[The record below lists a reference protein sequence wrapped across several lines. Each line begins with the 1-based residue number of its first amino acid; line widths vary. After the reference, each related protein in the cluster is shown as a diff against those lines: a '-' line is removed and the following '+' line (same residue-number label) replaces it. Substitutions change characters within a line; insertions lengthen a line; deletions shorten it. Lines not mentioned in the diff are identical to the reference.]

1 MPRQQRLLSVCR
13 ARHRRRGAL
22 HRGSLAAVLS
32 LLSACNLFPWHDP
45 ASRVYVADAVPQCPA
60 TDTACAVLAPLAAD
74 QQLLTQL
81 DGATIDGR
89 RPLARATGMSW
100 TEPRIRDGAIH
111 LELPTPP
118 KGQARSVYV
127 LEALRAET
135 AHDTLL
141 TIASNGGTVVW
152 LNGKLLGASRSA
164 NRPARAHQD
173 LYAVTLRQ
181 GTNLLLYRVL
191 THGIESQLHR
201 EWFSHAALP
210 DLLAAS
216 INLGA
221 YTTLARAPL
230 LPDSASSIELL
241 APQVRLRGGPLVH
254 FRWRT
259 LLGESLGGGGS
270 YAGRYPETLSLP
282 PGFRGMAVLR
292 TEVRD
297 SAGRR
302 LYFEESPIF
311 ADSTARRL
319 ARILTTD
326 TTAADPVRAA
336 RVDAV
341 RAVFKLDSTR
351 PGPDAGD
358 WIRAQA
364 LTSLYRHVQQPSAFQ
379 RYAGPQV
386 WGYRT
391 ADGTVQAYWLSVPP
405 AALEPRDGPADPPG
419 LLFSVTHFVHPDFWA
434 GRGRMGGFLVR
445 LGVMGSSYGTFGVMP
460 HLGGGHDFDSVAVK
474 ELPAITSQVAANF
487 DIDTAAVGMLAWSSH
502 ATEAA
507 QMAHDMR
514 VPVAWLGLAV
524 PRMPRDDRELAN
536 AIDSLYRIRPRLHW
550 LVWQASQDTVVLQQ
564 RTEQWVTQMRK
575 KGFDVRYRLVP
586 YSTHLGGYFE
596 DIEADLH
603 RSVAFRF
610 RGAAGRAL
618 RDSMTGM
625 ASAQRP

>member
-1 MPRQQRLLSVCR
+1 MPRQQRLLRICR
-13 ARHRRRGAL
+13 ARNRHRGAL
-22 HRGSLAAVLS
+22 PRGALAVALS

-45 ASRVYVADAVPQCPA
+45 ASRIYVADAVPQCPT
-60 TDTACAVLAPLAAD
+60 TDTLCAVLSPLAAD
-74 QQLLTQL
+74 QQLLAQL
-81 DGATIDGR
+81 GGATIDGR
-89 RPLARATGMSW
+89 RQLARATGKSW
-100 TEPRIRDGAIH
+100 AEPRVRDGALH
-111 LELPTPP
+111 LDLPTPP
-118 KGQARSVYV
+118 KGQPRSVYV
-127 LEALRAET
+127 VEALRAET

-141 TIASNGGTVVW
+141 TVASNGGTVVW
-152 LNGKLLGASRSA
+152 LNGELLGASRSA
-164 NRPARAHQD
+164 ERAARADQD

-191 THGIESQLHR
+191 TYGVESQLHR
-201 EWFSHAALP
+201 EWYSHTALP

-221 YTTLARAPL
+221 YTTLARASL
-230 LPDSASSIELL
+230 LPDSARNISLS
-241 APQVRLRGGPLVH
+241 APQIRIRGGPLLH

-259 LLGESLGGGGS
+259 LLGDSLGDGGS
-270 YAGRYPETLSLP
+270 YPGLYPETLPLP
-282 PGFRGMAVLR
+282 SGFRGMAVLR

-326 TTAADPVRAA
+326 TTATDPVRAA

-341 RAVFKLDSTR
+341 RAVFKLDSAR
-351 PGPDAGD
+351 SGPDAGD

-364 LTSLYRHVQQPSAFQ
+364 LTSLYRHVQQPNAFQ

-391 ADGTVQAYWLSVPP
+391 SDGTVQAYWLSVPP
-405 AALEPRDGPADPPG
+405 AAVEPPDAPADPPG

-434 GRGRMGGFLVR
+434 GRGRMGGFLIR

-460 HLGGGHDFDSVAVK
+460 HLGGVHNFDSVAVT

-487 DIDTAAVGMLAWSSH
+487 AIDTGAVGMLAWSSH
-502 ATEAA
+502 ATEAV
-507 QMAHDMR
+507 QMANDLR
-514 VPVAWLGLAV
+514 VPIAWLGLAV
-524 PRMPRDDRELAN
+524 PRMPRDDRELAS

-550 LVWQASQDTVVLQQ
+550 LIWQASQDTVVLQE
-564 RTEQWVTQMRK
+564 RTEQWVKQVRR

-586 YSTHLGGYFE
+586 FSTHLGGYFE

-618 RDSMTGM
+618 RDSLTGL